1 MYVVG
6 AIVVI
11 EMMVDEKDDR
21 VRERHRV
28 VKLVIKEWRKAKNAE
43 PEICE
48 SFIAIREHLTEE
60 KSISFG
66 HCPKRMG
73 GGSCPNFLLFFSHY
87 VVPYI
92 LTSISCYVILFGHF

>member
-43 PEICE
+43 PEICV

-66 HCPKRMG
+66 HCPKRMEG
-73 GGSCPNFLLFFSHY
+73 GPCPNFLLFF
-87 VVPYI
+87 PTYI

>member
-11 EMMVDEKDDR
+11 EMMVDEKDGGR
-21 VRERHRV
+21 S
-28 VKLVIKEWRKAKNAE
+28 LAE
-43 PEICE
+43 
-48 SFIAIREHLTEE
+48 F
-60 KSISFG
+60 FD
-66 HCPKRMG
+66 
-73 GGSCPNFLLFFSHY
+73 LFFHH